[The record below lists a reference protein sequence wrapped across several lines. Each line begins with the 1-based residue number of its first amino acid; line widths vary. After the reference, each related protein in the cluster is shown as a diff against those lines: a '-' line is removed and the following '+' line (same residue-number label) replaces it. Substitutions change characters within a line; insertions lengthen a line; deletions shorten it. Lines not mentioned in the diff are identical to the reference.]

1 MQCAGA
7 AARRQSDA
15 LRQTRHWCD
24 AVRMTQAPMA
34 AGPDTASD
42 TRDVRV
48 ARDAAGAGFGE
59 RIAFVLEV
67 AEHLHAYGT
76 TAQRL
81 EGAIVA
87 VAHKL
92 GLECEPWTNPTGMIL
107 SFSDPRRPA
116 GESETT
122 RVIRLSPGDTDLHKL
137 CEADRIAEDVM
148 AGRIGIA
155 QGRAALRTLGRGPT
169 ARERIVQ
176 VLGFGL
182 ASAAVAGLLRLPWL
196 DLATAGVI
204 GLLIGVLEL
213 AAARRPRLHEAGD
226 AIAGMVAGFV
236 ASAVAALVAPLN
248 LNTVTIAALVV
259 LLPGMSL
266 TNAVNELTSRH
277 LIAGT
282 ARFAGALTTILK
294 LTVGTVIAFKIAE
307 VVGLQ
312 PDIRASRPQPDWV
325 EWVAL
330 VAGAFAFAVLFRAD
344 RRDYPVVMCAAAGGY
359 LVARYGGQ
367 AFGSPAGVFLAALAS
382 TAAGNVYARW
392 VKRPGALVRLP
403 GIIMLV
409 PGSVALRG
417 VINLMQQQDLGAG
430 QDAAIAVL
438 NTLMALIAGLL
449 FGNLLVSARRNL

>member
-1 MQCAGA
+1 
-7 AARRQSDA
+7 
-15 LRQTRHWCD
+15 
-24 AVRMTQAPMA
+24 MT
-34 AGPDTASD
+34 TAS
-42 TRDVRV
+42 
-48 ARDAAGAGFGE
+48 ASAPPIAPRDAAGAGFGE

-92 GLECEPWTNPTGMIL
+92 GIECEPWTNPTGMIL

-122 RVIRLSPGDTDLHKL
+122 RVIRLSPGDTDLYKL

-148 AGRIGIA
+148 AGHVGIA
-155 QGRAALRTLGRGPT
+155 EGRARLRALERSAGARGR
-169 ARERIVQ
+169 AMQ
-176 VLGFGL
+176 VLAFGL
-182 ASAAVAGLLRLPWL
+182 ASAAVAGLLRLPWV
-196 DLATAGVI
+196 DIATAGLI
-204 GLLIGVLEL
+204 GLLIGLLEQ
-213 AAARRPRLHEAGD
+213 AASRRPRLQEAGD
-226 AIAGMVAGFV
+226 AIAGMVAGLV

-294 LTVGTVIAFKIAE
+294 LTVGTAIAFKLAGIA
-307 VVGLQ
+307 GLDAQ
-312 PDIRASRPQPDWV
+312 IRASRPQPDWV
-325 EWVAL
+325 EWGAL
-330 VAGAFAFAVLFRAD
+330 LVGAFAFAVLFRAN
-344 RRDYPVVMCAAAGGY
+344 RRDYPLVMCAAAGGY
-359 LVARYGGQ
+359 LIARYGGQ

-382 TAAGNVYARW
+382 SAVGNAYARW
-392 VKRPGALVRLP
+392 VKRPGALVRVP

-417 VINLMQQQDLGAG
+417 VINLVQQQDIGAG

-438 NTLMALIAGLL
+438 NTLMALVAGLL